1 MLLLLQSCTREQEN
15 QSQFVQPLPWEV
27 LKSSVFMTSEA
38 EPTSL
43 VLPAAVVQRIASENL
58 PETAVLAPDTVA
70 LLSVCSADFLRLLS
84 SEASQLAGKKI
95 IQPATVASALTK
107 LGFAAY
113 AEELQDD
120 EEEQPKKQVSIPVL
134 LIYSITKVLH
144 L

>member
-1 MLLLLQSCTREQEN
+1 MA
-15 QSQFVQPLPWEV
+15 
-27 LKSSVFMTSEA
+27 SEA

-43 VLPAAVVQRIASENL
+43 AFPAAVVQRIASENL

-84 SEASQLAGKKI
+84 SEASQLAGKKV

-113 AEELQDD
+113 ADELQDE
-120 EEEQPKKQVSIPVL
+120 EEEQPKKQVSASSL
-134 LIYSITKVLH
+134 YIYTYCNA
-144 L
+144 

>member
-1 MLLLLQSCTREQEN
+1 MS
-15 QSQFVQPLPWEV
+15 
-27 LKSSVFMTSEA
+27 SEA
-38 EPTSL
+38 EPASL
-43 VLPAAVVQRIASENL
+43 LFPAAVVQRIASEHL

-113 AEELQDD
+113 ADELQDN
-120 EEEQPKKQVSIPVL
+120 EEEQPKKQVSASSL
-134 LIYSITKVLH
+134 YIYILQCISVASLTFHSLCH